1 MALCFWRNRLP
12 LQLLDFRGNV
22 PHMSSNSIRIESQ
35 LFELAR
41 AEGALQS
48 RSTALQIEHWAR
60 LGAAL
65 ESCGLTVGQVASL
78 LRTSRQDAEDL
89 DLWAF
94 KRERQRRDMSA
105 AASGR
110 FTQEQFSWFSG
121 GKARRL
127 KLIDSPY

>member
-1 MALCFWRNRLP
+1 
-12 LQLLDFRGNV
+12 
-22 PHMSSNSIRIESQ
+22 MSSNSIRIEAQ
-35 LFELAR
+35 LFEAAR

-48 RSTALQIEHWAR
+48 RSTAQQIEDWAK

-78 LRTSRQDAEDL
+78 LRTSRPDAGDL

-94 KRERQRRDMSA
+94 KRERQHRDLRA
-105 AASGR
+105 AASGQL
-110 FTQEQFSWFSG
+110 TQEQLSWFSG